1 MKPLD
6 ADLKQAI
13 IEHFEYYEVD
23 DMHSHAGAQ
32 RFLTEYKQVVDLQD
46 LLEFLNED
54 LSQFLTIP
62 EQLLTLMNLHLNV
75 EVELGQA
82 LHATQFRLL
91 QPELELACSPSV
103 GIRVITALASKSTK
117 ILELTAVDPCYLVR
131 LASYENKNLPKE
143 DAEYLRKDDTYF
155 REFTTDDIERMGDDY
170 DELATV
176 EACGCSVD
184 GISDFIHDKYSES
197 LLEIPPIA
205 HEFEKRM
212 RYFGEYDFGTQPL
225 PGPMEDYMFLGIID
239 YLKGPIPDQY
249 VVNHAGHGVNSY
261 SLNFRYALG
270 ELAVL
275 MQVGYGGAYGDV
287 KEDAKRWD
295 ECVDHIGNV
304 MLLNPEDRKEGLW
317 QRKYLLLYSDF
328 RFENH
333 IQLLVYRNEKWTELP
348 LVATWDDVYEFF
360 AFWGPE
366 KESSS

>member
-1 MKPLD
+1 
-6 ADLKQAI
+6 
-13 IEHFEYYEVD
+13 
-23 DMHSHAGAQ
+23 
-32 RFLTEYKQVVDLQD
+32 
-46 LLEFLNED
+46 
-54 LSQFLTIP
+54 
-62 EQLLTLMNLHLNV
+62 
-75 EVELGQA
+75 
-82 LHATQFRLL
+82 
-91 QPELELACSPSV
+91 
-103 GIRVITALASKSTK
+103 
-117 ILELTAVDPCYLVR
+117 
-131 LASYENKNLPKE
+131 
-143 DAEYLRKDDTYF
+143 
-155 REFTTDDIERMGDDY
+155 
-170 DELATV
+170 
-176 EACGCSVD
+176 
-184 GISDFIHDKYSES
+184 
-197 LLEIPPIA
+197 
-205 HEFEKRM
+205 M
-212 RYFGEYDFGTQPL
+212 RYFGGYDFGTQPL

-239 YLKGPIPDQY
+239 YLQGPIPDQY

-328 RFENH
+328 RFEKH

-360 AFWGPE
+360 AFWEPE